1 MVEIANSSVLD
12 YTVFLRMCKTD
23 FFSTSGVWPMPS
35 SKTFI
40 ETSFSWKCQQQPP
53 VSGSP
58 GEADTPGVPRAAR
71 ILNGLRLKENYVTFS
86 GKCYRQPPASRSTG
100 EARQL
105 YPVDQGWLA
114 RQGLQGGAVPGFYM
128 GPGSYL
134 PSLIKVIPE
143 SQGSKGVISPRKCWQ
158 QSFVLGST
166 GEARHLYS
174 VDEGWPACQ
183 GGGT

>member
-1 MVEIANSSVLD
+1 
-12 YTVFLRMCKTD
+12 
-23 FFSTSGVWPMPS
+23 MPS

-114 RQGLQGGAVPGFYM
+114 RQGLQGGARILY
-128 GPGSYL
+128 GPRLIFTLSYRGD
-134 PSLIKVIPE
+134 S
-143 SQGSKGVISPRKCWQ
+143 R
-158 QSFVLGST
+158 VLGIK
-166 GEARHLYS
+166 
-174 VDEGWPACQ
+174 
-183 GGGT
+183 GGDFSKEMLTTIFCFRVHRRSQASLFSRRRLAGLPGRWDLDPVIR